1 MKRWRCTICN
11 QIFEGEQP
19 PAPCPVCGANAD
31 AFELVEETA
40 PEETTAAP
48 SALRYLLVGG
58 GVAALEAA
66 KAIRKQDS
74 AGRITMV
81 CGENTIPYNRP
92 GLSDLVAGTNQF
104 TDLLLKP
111 MEWYAENDIRLLCG
125 VTVTEIDHT
134 SRTARLSDGQTVG
147 YDRLLLATG
156 ASAFNPVQA
165 QPDGPSVQVLRT
177 VSDAYAAL
185 QLAGRSVLVVG
196 GGILGVEAAL
206 ALHAQGCRVTICELS
221 DHLLAL
227 QADAEASRRIQ
238 TALEN
243 AGIRVLCGTTVQTAS
258 RPVLLQ
264 NGETVDADAVLVSIG
279 IRSELTLAK
288 QLGLTCERGIV
299 VDESMHTSLPDVYA
313 AGDCAQFGGRV
324 SGLYPAASMM
334 GMTAGANMAGK
345 AAVYRPMPP
354 ATALDELGIQM
365 VSVGALSSAPFAAFT
380 SANGSEYRAVY
391 AENGRT
397 VGVLLWGRVNQSVTA
412 AKAVR
417 EGTDPQKVCELL
429 EMS

>member
-19 PAPCPVCGANAD
+19 PAPCPVCGADAD
-31 AFELVEETA
+31 AFELVEEA
-40 PEETTAAP
+40 PEEGTAAP

-66 KAIRKQDS
+66 RAIRKQDP

-92 GLSDLVAGTNQF
+92 GLSDLVAGTKEF
-104 TDLLLKP
+104 AGLLLKP
-111 MEWYAENDIRLLCG
+111 MDWYAENGIRLLCG
-125 VTVTEIDHT
+125 VTVTEIDHA

-156 ASAFNPVQA
+156 ASAFNPL
-165 QPDGPSVQVLRT
+165 QPQPGGPSVQVLRT

-221 DHLLAL
+221 DRLLAL
-227 QADAEASRRIQ
+227 QADAEASRRIRA
-238 TALEN
+238 ALEE
-243 AGIRVLCGTTVQTAS
+243 AGIRVLCGTTVQTAA

-264 NGETVDADAVLVSIG
+264 NGETVEADAVLVSIG
-279 IRSELTLAK
+279 IRSELALAK
-288 QLGLTCERGIV
+288 QLGLACERGIV
-299 VDESMHTSLPDVYA
+299 VDESMRTGLPDVYA

-334 GMTAGANMAGK
+334 GMTAGFNMAGK
-345 AAVYRPMPP
+345 AAVYRPLPP
-354 ATALDELGIQM
+354 ATALDEPGIQM

-380 SANGSEYRAVY
+380 SADGSEYRAVY
-391 AENGRT
+391 AENGRVT
-397 VGVLLWGRVNQSVTA
+397 GVLLWGRVNQSVAA

-417 EGTDPQKVCELL
+417 EGADPQKVCELL